1 MITSKQKAVKR
12 HLNWIISPA
21 LVALARGFAV
31 VTIGALFSRL
41 LSAIAGILLVRYF
54 DGPALYGQYAT
65 LITTLALMANLLG
78 FGFDTWLLHEG
89 GRDPNQL
96 SFNVRR
102 LLALKFIAASILIG
116 AMTIAWSQDGIS
128 WLLIIG
134 MLGVIAES
142 YIRTG
147 HVVLHSINRNSL
159 VAILQSLDSLL
170 LVVLVLFL
178 MIWPPSVAIIVA
190 GQTIVSGI
198 TLVVVAV
205 LLAEYL
211 RGSWRP
217 LHLGHLMQ
225 SASFFV
231 LSDVLASI
239 YSQSQI
245 AMLAFFTDDI
255 IVGTFRSAINLIAMT
270 FLVPLAMFNVGLPML
285 SRSSL
290 DQRQRR
296 QLLLSMIGMA
306 TLYGIAVF
314 IGFWWFGGDV
324 LRLVYGTKYDATI
337 PLLKPLSI
345 VPLAKSLSFVAV
357 AVILALGAQRLRVI
371 IQSIVM
377 VASLVSGLVLIPR
390 FGLDGATLT
399 YSTVEAVL
407 CVFYWAGAIHTLRRK
422 RL

>member
-1 MITSKQKAVKR
+1 MITSKQKAIKR
-12 HLNWIISPA
+12 YLNGIIPPTIA
-21 LVALARGFAV
+21 VLARGFAV
-31 VTIGALFSRL
+31 VTAGTLFSRL

-89 GRDPNQL
+89 GRDPHQL

-102 LLALKFIAASILIG
+102 LLVLKFIAASILIG

-147 HVVLHSINRNSL
+147 HVVLHSVNRNSL

-170 LVVLVLFL
+170 LLALVLIL
-178 MIWPPSVAIIVA
+178 MIWPPSVAIVVA

-255 IVGTFRSAINLIAMT
+255 IVGTFRSAINLISMT

-296 QLLLSMIGMA
+296 QLLLGMIGMA
-306 TLYGIAVF
+306 ALYGIAMF

-357 AVILALGAQRLRVI
+357 AVILALGAQRLRVV

-377 VASLVSGLVLIPR
+377 VASLISGLVLIPR

-399 YSTVEAVL
+399 YSTVEVVL
-407 CVFYWAGAIHTLRRK
+407 CVFYWVGAIHTLRMK

>member
-96 SFNVRR
+96 SFNVHR

-170 LVVLVLFL
+170 LVVLVLIL
-178 MIWPPSVAIIVA
+178 MIWPPSVAILVV
-190 GQTIVSGI
+190 GQTVVSGI

-211 RGSWRP
+211 HGSWRP
-217 LHLGHLMQ
+217 LHLGYLMQ

-245 AMLAFFTDDI
+245 AILAFFTNDI
-255 IVGTFRSAINLIAMT
+255 IVGTFRSAINLIAMS

-296 QLLLSMIGMA
+296 QLLLGMIGMA
-306 TLYGIAVF
+306 TLYGIAMF

-324 LRLVYGTKYDATI
+324 LRLVYGTKYDAAI

-357 AVILALGAQRLRVI
+357 AIMLALGAQRLRVI
-371 IQSIVM
+371 IQSILM
-377 VASLVSGLVLIPR
+377 VASLLSGLALIPR

-399 YSTVEAVL
+399 YSTVEVVL
-407 CVFYWAGAIHTLRRK
+407 CVFYWAGAIHTLRMK